1 MAQSYE
7 LPYASNGLI
16 ERWGHWAPQLLNVA
30 IVVSIGL
37 GLRQSPPS
45 ALIMLVTIG
54 LLAFV
59 LVTWLLMRQHDR
71 KLCESCAAGIPLN
84 ASEQAQRYGRRFRI
98 AHLGTN
104 IPVVATYLIVLIGS
118 NWLLTV
124 PNGRFVWAAIQSSMI
139 YLITSHATHRRLQPW
154 CPVCAR
160 GGGGE
165 EPFVPEPDSPRGNGR
180 QLV

>member
-7 LPYASNGLI
+7 LPYASAGLL

-30 IVVSIGL
+30 IVISIGL

-45 ALIMLVTIG
+45 ALILLVTIS

-71 KLCESCAAGIPLN
+71 KLCESCAASIPLN
-84 ASEQAQRYGRRFRI
+84 ASEKAQRYGRRFRV

-104 IPVVATYLIVLIGS
+104 MRVVVLYLGILLGS

-124 PNGRFVWAAIQSSMI
+124 PYGRFAWAAIQSSMI
-139 YLITSHATHRRLQPW
+139 YLITAHATHRRLQPW
-154 CPVCAR
+154 CPACSG

-165 EPFVPEPDSPRGNGR
+165 EPFVPEPERPRGNGR